1 MATMRSTKGYKKQ
14 IAEEAVELAEA
25 PQTSALVMI
34 KVSAGTG
41 EKVAK
46 ELAKFDRVEDV
57 YAIMGESDVAIK
69 VRFASPKELKH
80 FLMTDV
86 SAIKGIENTRTL
98 LIMDTYKDAGLI
110 I

>member
-1 MATMRSTKGYKKQ
+1 MATVRTTKGFKKQ

-34 KVSAGTG
+34 RVSARAG
-41 EKVAK
+41 ENVAK

-57 YAIMGESDVAIK
+57 YAIMGDSDIAIK
-69 VRFASPKELKH
+69 VRFANPKELKQ
-80 FLMTDV
+80 FLMADV
-86 SAIKGIENTRTL
+86 SAIEGVENTRTL
-98 LIMDTYKDAGLI
+98 LIMDIYKDAGLI